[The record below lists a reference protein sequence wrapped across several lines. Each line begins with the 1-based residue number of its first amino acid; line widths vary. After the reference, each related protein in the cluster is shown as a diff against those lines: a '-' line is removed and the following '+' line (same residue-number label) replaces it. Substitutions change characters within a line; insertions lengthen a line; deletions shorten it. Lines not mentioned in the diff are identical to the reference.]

1 MTDNARKGLEIH
13 WALAPVCPPSVY
25 LMYDITTCDKIS
37 LSIVTYWR
45 QQRLRNE
52 NTRKEEG
59 RGGERREEEGRG
71 GKRREEEGGGGRREE
86 EGRGGK
92 RERKEEVGR
101 EEGR

>member
-37 LSIVTYWR
+37 LSIVTYWK

-52 NTRKEEG
+52 NTRK
-59 RGGERREEEGRG
+59 RRRE
-71 GKRREEEGGGGRREE
+71 K
-86 EGRGGK
+86 GRGGK